1 MNWLSPIKR
10 IGLAPCSRYMRALR
24 FGGAPHTNSPE
35 SASRVWL
42 CWKCLV
48 RNSAR
53 SASHL
58 AHKSSYTPQRAKVKD
73 NPHCLSWLKSSRD
86 SSGGAQ
92 ITLLGL
98 QYRNAP
104 KLLLFCPS
112 IRGALSTHTH
122 IYIYFPPQMMVK
134 AKSPGASLDIPT
146 TNERK
151 SNTAGAVW
159 WWWRRRWFISG
170 DCSGARQQNVRHAA
184 PFLLPFF
191 VFAPTAA
198 PACTNCIQRIIALGA
213 AQSNLIS

>member
-1 MNWLSPIKR
+1 MQSIYESVALWWRTTHQFARER
-10 IGLAPCSRYMRALR
+10 ISSVTLLKML
-24 FGGAPHTNSPE
+24 
-35 SASRVWL
+35 
-42 CWKCLV
+42 

-122 IYIYFPPQMMVK
+122 LYIFSPQMMVK

-159 WWWRRRWFISG
+159 WWWRRWFISG